1 MNTKNLELATEL
13 RTQIENLRTRPI
25 PLMVMIPLMQRAADA
40 LETHTAELV
49 HIQRKPMTD
58 DQIRDLVKE
67 CGLDWH
73 RGFPSLSYPNDTA
86 NRYAVLVREVE
97 GVYNNEAP

>member
-1 MNTKNLELATEL
+1 MNTNYALAAEL
-13 RTQIENLRTRPI
+13 RTQAENLRIRPI

-40 LETHTAELV
+40 LELHTAELV

-58 DQIRDLVKE
+58 DQIRDLVRE

-73 RGFPSLSYPNDTA
+73 RGFPSLSFPDDTT

-97 GVYNNEAP
+97 GIYNSEAP